1 MWLLLSLFFLF
12 LGSES
17 ETSPS
22 VSSEEYNIMGRN
34 IRKGT
39 PQRAEKKENKPK
51 TPPSKEEV
59 LSRLTK
65 PKPKPKSTRP
75 AATPPKKTNKSN
87 EKEVEHSLPMKEL
100 SNTQVNKMLEQ
111 AALGHSGKSTPLSNT
126 QYDFPIDGSPS
137 RGQAK
142 SSAIIRAQEVRSKL
156 EPLFPSFVKSLLRS
170 HVASCFWMGLPSLF
184 CKSHLPEK
192 DITMTLEDEGGR
204 QFQSKYIACKTGLSA
219 GWRQF
224 AASHKL
230 LEGDVLVFQLV
241 EPAKFKV
248 YVIRSNDFT
257 EVDGALGL
265 LSLDAQTKHND
276 ADKDNAETG
285 AVACNESN
293 RKRTKS
299 PPEVVQKKKKIDL
312 PVEHSE
318 IDSDSEIDS
327 EEVDSEVVES
337 SRLPGTTL
345 QFEGIKSFENF
356 NILVNGLLVDSEFP
370 EDIRR
375 KYYKLCR
382 SQDAFLH
389 ENVMKGTY
397 YKLIVGAIF
406 ETVHIVDAIKA
417 CQITTTQDDFVCW
430 DKYLRAFELLGMNV
444 GFIRA
449 RLCRLANLAFDSE
462 DAMDAKTYK
471 EARKE
476 RARAGLGLRSIETKI
491 QELREACHEFSS
503 AIESLRSKA
512 EVYNQRFQE
521 EVTAPW

>member
-17 ETSPS
+17 PPL
-22 VSSEEYNIMGRN
+22 VSSEEHNLMGPN

-39 PQRAEKKENKPK
+39 PQRTEKKENKPK
-51 TPPSKEEV
+51 TPPSK
-59 LSRLTK
+59 
-65 PKPKPKSTRP
+65 PKPKPTTKRVP
-75 AATPPKKTNKSN
+75 TPPGNQKKTNKLN

-111 AALGHSGKSTPLSNT
+111 AALGHSGKSTPSSST
-126 QYDFPIDGSPS
+126 QYDILIEGSPS

-156 EPLFPSFVKSLLRS
+156 DPTFPSFVKSLLRS

-184 CKSHLPEK
+184 CKSHLPDK

-204 QFQSKYIACKTGLSA
+204 QLQSKYIACKTGLSA

-265 LSLDAQTKHND
+265 LNLDAQTKHND
-276 ADKDNAETG
+276 ADKDNAEPG

-312 PVEHSE
+312 PVEY
-318 IDSDSEIDS
+318 SEIDS
-327 EEVDSEVVES
+327 EETDSEVVEN

-345 QFEGIKSFENF
+345 QFEDIKSYENF

-370 EDIRR
+370 EDIRI
-375 KYYKLCR
+375 KYYKLCC
-382 SQDAFLH
+382 SQNAFLH
-389 ENVMKGTY
+389 ENVMKGTD
-397 YKLIVGAIF
+397 YKLIVGAIV

-430 DKYLRAFELLGMNV
+430 DRYLRAFELLGMNV
-444 GFIRA
+444 GFIRV

-476 RARAGLGLRSIETKI
+476 RARAGLGLRNIETKI
-491 QELREACHEFSS
+491 QELREACHDFSS

-512 EVYNQRFQE
+512 EVYNHRFQE

>member
-22 VSSEEYNIMGRN
+22 VSSEESNIMGRN
-34 IRKGT
+34 TRKGT

-51 TPPSKEEV
+51 TPPSKEEGNQ
-59 LSRLTK
+59 
-65 PKPKPKSTRP
+65 
-75 AATPPKKTNKSN
+75 KKTNKSN

-111 AALGHSGKSTPLSNT
+111 AALGHSVKSTPLSNT

-299 PPEVVQKKKKIDL
+299 PPDVVQKKKKIDL
-312 PVEHSE
+312 PVEH
-318 IDSDSEIDS
+318 SEIDS

-345 QFEGIKSFENF
+345 QFEDIKSFENF

-382 SQDAFLH
+382 SQNAFLH

-444 GFIRA
+444 GFIRV

-503 AIESLRSKA
+503 AIESLRSRA

>member
-12 LGSES
+12 LGSE
-17 ETSPS
+17 TPPS
-22 VSSEEYNIMGRN
+22 VSSEELNLMGPN

-39 PQRAEKKENKPK
+39 PQRAEKREINKPK
-51 TPPSKEEV
+51 TPPSKAK
-59 LSRLTK
+59 S
-65 PKPKPKSTRP
+65 KSTKR
-75 AATPPKKTNKSN
+75 ASTPPKKTNKPN
-87 EKEVEHSLPMKEL
+87 ENEVEHSLPMKEL

-111 AALGHSGKSTPLSNT
+111 AALGHTGKSTPSSNT
-126 QYDFPIDGSPS
+126 QYDFPIEGSPS

-156 EPLFPSFVKSLLRS
+156 DPRLPSFVKSLLRS
-170 HVASCFWMGLPSLF
+170 HVASCFWMGLPSMF

-248 YVIRSNDFT
+248 HIIRSNDFT

-265 LSLDAQTKHND
+265 LHLDAQTKHND
-276 ADKDNAETG
+276 ADKDNAETV
-285 AVACNESN
+285 AVTRNESN
-293 RKRTKS
+293 RKRTQS
-299 PPEVVQKKKKIDL
+299 PPEVVQKKKKIHL
-312 PVEHSE
+312 PVEQH
-318 IDSDSEIDS
+318 SEIDS
-327 EEVDSEVVES
+327 EEDDSEIVES
-337 SRLPGTTL
+337 SRLPGTAL
-345 QFEGIKSFENF
+345 QFEDIKSYENF
-356 NILVNGLLVDSEFP
+356 SILVNGLAVDSEFP

-375 KYYKLCR
+375 KYYKLCC
-382 SQDAFLH
+382 SQKAFLH
-389 ENVMKGTY
+389 ENVMKATD
-397 YKLIVGAIF
+397 YKLIVGAIA
-406 ETVHIVDAIKA
+406 ETVHIVDAIKT

-444 GFIRA
+444 GFIRE

-491 QELREACHEFSS
+491 KELREACHDFSC

-512 EVYNQRFQE
+512 EVYNHRFQDE
-521 EVTAPW
+521 LTAPW